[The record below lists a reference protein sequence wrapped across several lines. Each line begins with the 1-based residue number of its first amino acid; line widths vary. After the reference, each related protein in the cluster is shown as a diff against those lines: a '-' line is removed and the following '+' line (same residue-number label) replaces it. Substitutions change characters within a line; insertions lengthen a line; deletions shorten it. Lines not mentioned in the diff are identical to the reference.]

1 MTQKPRVLNTKYLE
15 KLFEEKHDKYLE
27 LLSRP
32 MRLRNQKKLK
42 FERSLNFKTKLPNIS
57 STSTDGFYSKLRSS
71 TENNMETTN
80 EQSKENSLELT
91 DHRRNEMIHNKAG
104 SLYTK

>member
-1 MTQKPRVLNTKYLE
+1 
-15 KLFEEKHDKYLE
+15 
-27 LLSRP
+27 
-32 MRLRNQKKLK
+32 
-42 FERSLNFKTKLPNIS
+42 
-57 STSTDGFYSKLRSS
+57 
-71 TENNMETTN
+71 METTN